1 MNRYRT
7 TILLF
12 LLFFLLN
19 PQLHAEDEESKIQ
32 ECNKSIA
39 NKQSNLQEVFNCGL
53 LEYEQYTKIRHMY
66 IMNGKDTLRKPEKR
80 NSIMK
85 KMEMVLKANPD
96 FPYALYIMADLNG
109 TPDTEFNEKSGPQT
123 SFVNLKQGIQYAER
137 LYNIDK
143 NNKDAIHIYTTFL
156 MYDNQ
161 ISLARKIS
169 EPLGIKD
176 ELFNI
181 VNDFS
186 QISLP
191 PSTVYDFHASAGYVN
206 SKYGQIPQLNSNP
219 YVKFRYY
226 YFPGTFNEITDYI
239 NKNSNMKISFFPVNT
254 RKNNS
259 EPNMYAQFLTR
270 NKNNISYGSE
280 AEFHKI
286 KSMKNIYQDFNGVT
300 MYIFEF
306 DNPKAQDGDYAKK
319 IKDFPVLK
327 KTKTYSM
334 IIIKDLYR

>member
-1 MNRYRT
+1 MNRYLFT
-7 TILLF
+7 FILF
-12 LLFFLLN
+12 ASFFFLN
-19 PQLHAEDEESKIQ
+19 TYLHAEDDAKIQ

-39 NKQSNLQEVFNCGL
+39 KSQSNLQEVFNCGL
-53 LEYEQYTKIRHMY
+53 LEYEHYKKIRHMY
-66 IMNGKDTLRKPEKR
+66 TMGGKDSLKKPEKR
-80 NSIMK
+80 SSIIK

-96 FPYALYIMADLNG
+96 FPYALFIMADLNG
-109 TPDTEFNEKSGPQT
+109 TPDTEFKEGSGPHT
-123 SFVNLKQGIQYAER
+123 SFVNLNKGIQYAER
-137 LYNIDK
+137 LYSTDK
-143 NNKDAIHIYTTFL
+143 KNKDSIYLYTTFL

-161 ISLARKIS
+161 IPLARKIAG
-169 EPLGIKD
+169 PLGKKD

-191 PSTVYDFHASAGYVN
+191 PSTIYDFHASAGYVN
-206 SKYGQIPQLNSNP
+206 SKYGQIPQLNTNP

-226 YFPGTFNEITDYI
+226 YFPGPFNEVSDYI
-239 NKNSNMKISFFPVNT
+239 NKNSKETINFFKVNS
-254 RKNNS
+254 RENNS
-259 EPNMYAQFLTR
+259 EPNMYAQFLKR
-270 NKNNISYGSE
+270 KKNKISYSTE
-280 AEFHKI
+280 AEFNKM
-286 KSMKNIYQDFNGVT
+286 KSMKNMYKNFNGVT

-319 IKDFPVLK
+319 LKDFPVLK